1 MLYQQGLHRC
11 TVFAQSLTVHFWII
25 RSTNQGV
32 RYVWDPGPP
41 VWDPGTHDTMGTAK
55 ADPQTTLSDSV
66 SRNHKQLKG
75 AVSLTEDSIPTQTPI
90 RHNNSGKV
98 KTVSLKSDHTRRLCS
113 VLNTIP
119 DNGSLINTHISS
131 TNIINHGST
140 MITNIEVPSS
150 SLRHYGVGTTL
161 DQSRQYHRPPTNI
174 RRGYTWFT
182 YPSGFTAHES
192 ALRRGSQTAPGTDIH
207 LHWIRRCGM
216 RGATRYKWAVS
227 TDLEQLKTPGPTG
240 DDEALNPS
248 RMWQNWTHLEG
259 GGPINKPVRT
269 AVPWTSSSASDQ
281 AATLRIIGTAD
292 IGVSVIPARAQT
304 TDTPPAQPRAKASP
318 SVPLASMTSLRG
330 PQARR
335 NRANVLAGVDS
346 APSVSIP
353 TGIRYPHNSKKWQLG
368 VENALGKALSKEFLP
383 WGKGRRR

>member
-1 MLYQQGLHRC
+1 
-11 TVFAQSLTVHFWII
+11 
-25 RSTNQGV
+25 
-32 RYVWDPGPP
+32 
-41 VWDPGTHDTMGTAK
+41 
-55 ADPQTTLSDSV
+55 
-66 SRNHKQLKG
+66 
-75 AVSLTEDSIPTQTPI
+75 
-90 RHNNSGKV
+90 
-98 KTVSLKSDHTRRLCS
+98 
-113 VLNTIP
+113 
-119 DNGSLINTHISS
+119 
-131 TNIINHGST
+131 
-140 MITNIEVPSS
+140 
-150 SLRHYGVGTTL
+150 
-161 DQSRQYHRPPTNI
+161 
-174 RRGYTWFT
+174 
-182 YPSGFTAHES
+182 
-192 ALRRGSQTAPGTDIH
+192 
-207 LHWIRRCGM
+207 M

-292 IGVSVIPARAQT
+292 ISVSVIPARAQT

-368 VENALGKALSKEFLP
+368 VGKCPGESSLEGVFAM
-383 WGKGRRR
+383 GKGEAEIVFKPGQLICPFRGHS